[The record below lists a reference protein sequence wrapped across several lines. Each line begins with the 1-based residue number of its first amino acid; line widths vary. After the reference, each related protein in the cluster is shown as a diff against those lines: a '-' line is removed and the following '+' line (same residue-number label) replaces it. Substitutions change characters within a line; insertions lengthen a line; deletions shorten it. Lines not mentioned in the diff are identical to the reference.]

1 MFGRAE
7 RLEASIGEVVPGNE
21 RYIIWQDERLIET
34 AQTYD
39 EATGK
44 GKVLKGRHPKAK
56 VEIQY
61 CGVTVELK

>member
-21 RYIIWQDERLIET
+21 RYIVWQEERLIET

-39 EATGK
+39 EAARK

>member
-1 MFGRAE
+1 MFGHAE
-7 RLEASIGEVVPGNE
+7 KASGGEVEVIPSEG
-21 RYIIWQDERLIET
+21 YIIWQDERLIET

-39 EATGK
+39 EATRK
-44 GKVLKGRHPKAK
+44 GKVVKRRHPKAK